1 MKGEIKNVK
10 FVDSPPAS
18 PTPQEWA
25 KMKRELSD
33 LKDSVRAIAIVA
45 GGSIGVTLLY
55 FFTH

>member
-10 FVDSPPAS
+10 FVDSPPVS

-25 KMKRELSD
+25 KMKQELSD

-45 GGSIGVTLLY
+45 GGSIAVTLLY
-55 FFTH
+55 FFPH